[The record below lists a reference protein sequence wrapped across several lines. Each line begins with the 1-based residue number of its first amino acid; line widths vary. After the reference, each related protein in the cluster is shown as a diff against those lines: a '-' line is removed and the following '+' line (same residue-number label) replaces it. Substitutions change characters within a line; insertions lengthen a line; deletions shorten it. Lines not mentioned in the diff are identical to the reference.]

1 MKFLAPANRH
11 LSTPPECRGSTS
23 HEGVT
28 PHTKAP
34 LSSRHSSKPP
44 DHKYH
49 SLLFY
54 LVAAGPKIHKQS
66 SLHSTSPLM
75 WLLTSNLTENRNLS
89 CVSILTCGWHNK
101 SYRKKK
107 ITIFLFHITLV
118 TLRNV
123 HCSYYWHKDVP
134 KNLWSS
140 YEEENMNT
148 LYEHLSWHLSSG
160 WQDVYQNPKCKL
172 KKRP

>member
-1 MKFLAPANRH
+1 MHTVQQRGQQGPQRCSPVINRRWDNGSNSLYSCRTCTHLLASCREGHKGLIQCTQTQVMKFLAPANRH

-34 LSSRHSSKPP
+34 LSSLHSSKPP

-54 LVAAGPKIHKQS
+54 LVAAGSKIHKQS
-66 SLHSTSPLM
+66 SLHSLTPHM

-89 CVSILTCGWHNK
+89 CVSVPTCRAVTK
-101 SYRKKK
+101 VCYRK
-107 ITIFLFHITLV
+107 T
-118 TLRNV
+118 
-123 HCSYYWHKDVP
+123 D
-134 KNLWSS
+134 
-140 YEEENMNT
+140 
-148 LYEHLSWHLSSG
+148 
-160 WQDVYQNPKCKL
+160 
-172 KKRP
+172 